1 MFTPYSDDTGW
12 TVDDFFE
19 RNQYFYNLEIGFGG
33 LARTPTPIQGRGP
46 MMMMPTTTIS
56 LYGTAMNFDDGKPEA
71 HGIAFNANQKV
82 GENAMWLGFAL
93 GWANPSNDLLDD
105 QYTTEAFYRFHVT
118 PALVHGSE
126 IFRTRVFEAAVYAVV
141 DMRRTDFGRAPKPVP
156 GIPRDTH
163 IDL

>member
-1 MFTPYSDDTGW
+1 
-12 TVDDFFE
+12 
-19 RNQYFYNLEIGFGG
+19 
-33 LARTPTPIQGRGP
+33 
-46 MMMMPTTTIS
+46 
-56 LYGTAMNFDDGKPEA
+56 
-71 HGIAFNANQKV
+71 
-82 GENAMWLGFAL
+82 MWLGFAL